1 MKREQETKAEF
12 GKERELDSLT
22 GVWNSAAMAARVTKQ
37 LPEGGALFLC
47 DICHLKQINDRQ
59 GHLAGDECLR
69 RTAQIL
75 GFLIRERDL
84 LGRTGGDEFA
94 VFLPGCRDEDAAG
107 SICKR
112 IRDRFGAQRK
122 KEERGTAFSVA
133 VGAAVSRK
141 GETFSNLLARAR
153 EDMEKGQEK
162 ARAPKVQ
169 NPDNYQKDVRQVRN
183 ELIEQISV
191 PGAYCQDYDTFKSIY
206 RFLERG
212 IIRGGQKS
220 CVILLSVTDEEGR
233 SIPPDPKDLLMER
246 LGEDIHCT
254 LRLGDVYTR
263 YTSSQYLMLV
273 MDTTENFADIIVERV
288 RRSFLANGGS
298 GLLAHYC
305 YQLQPAKVA
314 KEW

>member
-1 MKREQETKAEF
+1 MKKEYETGARSAGE
-12 GKERELDSLT
+12 KERDSLT
-22 GVWNSAAMAARVTKQ
+22 GVWNTAAMADLVTKR

-47 DICHLKQINDRQ
+47 DICNLKQINGRR
-59 GHLAGDECLR
+59 GHLVGDECLQ

-75 GFLIRERDL
+75 GFLIREGDL

-107 SICKR
+107 FICKR
-112 IRDRFGAQRK
+112 IRERFAAQRK
-122 KEERGTAFSVA
+122 REERKTAFSVA
-133 VGAAVSRK
+133 VGAAVSRN
-141 GETFSNLLARAR
+141 GETFPNLLARAK
-153 EDMEKGQEK
+153 EDLAKGQEGTRPP
-162 ARAPKVQ
+162 RAQ
-169 NPDNYQKDVRQVRN
+169 NRDIYQKDVRQVRE
-183 ELIEQISV
+183 ELIEQIRV
-191 PGAYCQDYDTFKSIY
+191 PGAYCQDYNTFKSIY

-220 CVILLSVTDEEGR
+220 CVILLSVTDAEGR
-233 SIPPDPKDLLMER
+233 SIPPDQKDRMMER
-246 LGEDIHCT
+246 LGEDIHRT

-273 MDTTENFADIIVERV
+273 MDTTENFADVIVERV
-288 RRSFLANGGS
+288 RRSFLENGGS

-314 KEW
+314 TGW

>member
-1 MKREQETKAEF
+1 MKNEQGSRARS
-12 GKERELDSLT
+12 GKERDLDNLT
-22 GVWNSAAMAARVTKQ
+22 GVWNSAAMEARVTKQ

-59 GHLAGDECLR
+59 GHLAGDECLQ

-84 LGRTGGDEFA
+84 LGRTDGDEFA
-94 VFLPGCRDEDAAG
+94 VFLPGCRDENAAG
-107 SICKR
+107 SICRR

-122 KEERGTAFSVA
+122 KEERGVAFSVA

-141 GETFSNLLARAR
+141 GEVFQSLLARAR
-153 EDMEKGQEK
+153 EDMARGQVET
-162 ARAPKVQ
+162 RMPKVQ
-169 NPDNYQKDVRQVRN
+169 NRDNYQKDVRQVRS
-183 ELIEQISV
+183 ELIEQIRV
-191 PGAYCQDYDTFKSIY
+191 PGAYCQDYSTFKSIY

-233 SIPPDPKDLLMER
+233 SIAPDKKDRMMER
-246 LGEDIHCT
+246 LGEDIHQT

-288 RRSFLANGGS
+288 RRSFLENGGS

-305 YQLQPAKVA
+305 YQLQPARVA